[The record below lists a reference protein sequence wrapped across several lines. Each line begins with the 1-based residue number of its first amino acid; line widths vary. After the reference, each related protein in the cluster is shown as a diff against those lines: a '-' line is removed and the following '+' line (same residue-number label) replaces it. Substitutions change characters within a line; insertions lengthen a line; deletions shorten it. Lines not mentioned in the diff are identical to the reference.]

1 MATYLPAIRA
11 AMGDAEYYTSAVT
24 LGEAAR
30 LIDSAYVITY
40 RPKRPLADA
49 PAGEA
54 RRIEIASRRVG
65 LHLQT
70 RQRYIVS
77 ENTKPRRT
85 GN

>member
-1 MATYLPAIRA
+1 MIDNAR
-11 AMGDAEYYTSAVT
+11 
-24 LGEAAR
+24 EAAR

-65 LHLQT
+65 LHLLT
-70 RQRYIVS
+70 RERYVVAD
-77 ENTKPRRT
+77 NTKPRRT